1 MFPKTTVYHHSRHWS
16 VFHKIKKTLQQYMSP
31 FEVRQTATNPHAWD
45 WPKVVILLRKSSIS
59 WVLAAWGGQASYIGG
74 EGRSWRGS
82 RATWP
87 DQRPRWTSS
96 FASRGATIPGLSPKA
111 ELKVHVLVLRT
122 QLEDY
127 ALPPQDGRW
136 DKHPKAEEELDI
148 SNSSSADLDLDL
160 DIDLDQSRESLFD
173 FDPPASNLRF
183 ENQTIDEGRRSWM

>member
-1 MFPKTTVYHHSRHWS
+1 M
-16 VFHKIKKTLQQYMSP
+16 
-31 FEVRQTATNPHAWD
+31 
-45 WPKVVILLRKSSIS
+45 
-59 WVLAAWGGQASYIGG
+59 
-74 EGRSWRGS
+74 
-82 RATWP
+82 
-87 DQRPRWTSS
+87 
-96 FASRGATIPGLSPKA
+96 
-111 ELKVHVLVLRT
+111 VLRT

-183 ENQTIDEGRRSWM
+183 KNQTIDECNETDILLSNVHSYFTHFLFSLDDKSFQPKRRLK

>member
-1 MFPKTTVYHHSRHWS
+1 M
-16 VFHKIKKTLQQYMSP
+16 
-31 FEVRQTATNPHAWD
+31 
-45 WPKVVILLRKSSIS
+45 
-59 WVLAAWGGQASYIGG
+59 
-74 EGRSWRGS
+74 
-82 RATWP
+82 
-87 DQRPRWTSS
+87 
-96 FASRGATIPGLSPKA
+96 
-111 ELKVHVLVLRT
+111 KVHVLILRT

-183 ENQTIDEGRRSWM
+183 ENQTIDEGRRS